1 MHDVPGTADQ
11 EVTNTAAATQEP
23 VVARDDER
31 DEVVEIQDTIEQT
44 REQMSETIGELQER
58 LSPAHIKAQIREA
71 TIGKV
76 ENMAQRASDTM
87 YEARQSVV
95 STVTSNPVPAA
106 LVGIGLAWLWMNR
119 RNGGSSYEDTARR
132 WRYRGG
138 GYDRGYDRYPD
149 ESYRRF
155 DEGGMSSYDRDEQSG
170 SSLASKAKDA
180 VSGASDKISGAV
192 AQASD
197 KVSGLAGQAS
207 DKISGMVGQ
216 AREATNQFAARTK
229 DRMSG
234 MVDQAQQTADRVKT
248 SAQNQAQMAQNR
260 FNRSMDEN
268 PLAVGAIALAVGTA
282 IGLAIPQTRKENE
295 WMGEARDNLFD
306 TAQSAVQNAA
316 GQMKEAARNSG
327 GGSNGD
333 MSQQQPGGG
342 DGDMSQSYQGG
353 A

>member
-1 MHDVPGTADQ
+1 MTPMQ
-11 EVTNTAAATQEP
+11 EMPRTVDAKQEQ
-23 VVARDDER
+23 VEQRDDVG
-31 DEVVEIQDTIEQT
+31 DIQETIEQT
-44 REQMSETIGELQER
+44 RVEMSKTIGELQER

-76 ENMAQRASDTM
+76 EEMAQRASDTM

-138 GYDRGYDRYPD
+138 GYGRDYERYPD

-155 DEGGMSSYDRDEQSG
+155 QEEGTAYGRDDPSE

-180 VSGASDKISGAV
+180 VSGASDKISGIV
-192 AQASD
+192 GQASD
-197 KVSGLAGQAS
+197 KVSGAVGQAS
-207 DKISGMVGQ
+207 DKISGAVGQ
-216 AREATNQFAARTK
+216 VREAGTQFAARTK
-229 DRMSG
+229 ERVSG
-234 MVDQAQQTADRVKT
+234 MYDQAQQTAERVKT
-248 SAQNQAQMAQNR
+248 GAQEQAQMAQDR
-260 FNRSMDEN
+260 FNRAMDEN

-306 TAQSAVQNAA
+306 TAQSAVQNATS
-316 GQMKEAARNSG
+316 QMREAARNPG
-327 GGSNGD
+327 GNGD

-342 DGDMSQSYQGG
+342 GDMSQSYQGG

>member
-1 MHDVPGTADQ
+1 MTPMQHMPRNADSAQ
-11 EVTNTAAATQEP
+11 AEVEH
-23 VVARDDER
+23 RDNAPDQ
-31 DEVVEIQDTIEQT
+31 VGEIQDSIEQT

-76 ENMAQRASDTM
+76 EDMAQRASDTM

-149 ESYRRF
+149 DSYRRF
-155 DEGGMSSYDRDEQSG
+155 DEGGMSSYDRDERSAPG
-170 SSLASKAKDA
+170 LASKASDA
-180 VSGASDKISGAV
+180 ISGASDKISGAV
-192 AQASD
+192 
-197 KVSGLAGQAS
+197 GQAS
-207 DKISGMVGQ
+207 DKISGLVGQ
-216 AREATNQFAARTK
+216 AREASSQFAARTK
-229 DRMSG
+229 DRVSG
-234 MVDQAQQTADRVKT
+234 MVDQAQQTADRVKS
-248 SAQNQAQMAQNR
+248 SAQNQAQMAQDR
-260 FNRSMDEN
+260 FNRAMDEN

-295 WMGEARDNLFD
+295 WMGEARDNLLD
-306 TAQSAVQNAA
+306 TAQSAVQNAT
-316 GQMKEAARNSG
+316 GQMKEAARNPG
-327 GGSNGD
+327 GNGD

-342 DGDMSQSYQGG
+342 GDTSQSYQGG